1 VCIGISAGMTWASNT
16 LPKCYIFP
24 AFFTHKIDFCVRICY
39 SQPFGTEFAIV
50 HVFFLGAVMKL
61 DMTNQMRMEQRM
73 KLAPRMIQSME
84 ILQLSTLALLEKIET
99 ELNSNPVLE
108 VEEPTENSAPAEPA
122 GGQEDAPDKELIIRQ
137 GGGAKDFNRV
147 EDFAQDADDYFYR
160 TETPRYNDDEP
171 DKKLEAMNNTPD
183 MGLSLH
189 DYLLEQWRLVDA
201 DERVKKAGEQII
213 DFIDEKGYLKVR
225 LEQLY
230 NKDRTDFNLED
241 LEKALKLIQE
251 LEPAGVGA
259 RDIKECLLIQ
269 MSQSS
274 EDMSFE
280 IELVSKYLDKL
291 LENKLPEIAKKMN
304 CSVERINQAIVRM
317 RKFDTS
323 PGMQISK
330 TKNPPIRADIL
341 VEPDEAGGFKVS
353 LADKSIPSLRINEY
367 YANMAKDRTLDTKTR
382 QFLSDNI
389 RSAKWLMDAIAQR
402 KHTLLK
408 VAQAVVESQREFFEK
423 GKMYLKPLPMSE
435 VAAKIGVHVAT
446 VSRAVAGKYIQ
457 SPQGLM
463 PLRDLFGGGMES
475 SNGGTESF
483 EAIRAK
489 MQQIIDSEDKS
500 KPLSDDAI
508 KTKLEEMGVKGIAR
522 RTVAKYRKIMKIPT
536 ARFRKKF

>member
-1 VCIGISAGMTWASNT
+1 M
-16 LPKCYIFP
+16 
-24 AFFTHKIDFCVRICY
+24 R
-39 SQPFGTEFAIV
+39 
-50 HVFFLGAVMKL
+50 L

-108 VEEPTENSAPAEPA
+108 TEEPDEVANAEA
-122 GGQEDAPDKELIIRQ
+122 AQQQQIDQANEKAILADRK
-137 GGGAKDFNRV
+137 KDQDFSKV
-147 EDFAQDADDYFYR
+147 EDFSDDTDGYFHR
-160 TETPRYNDDEP
+160 TEISRYDSDEP

-183 MGLSLH
+183 LGMSLH
-189 DYLLEQWRLVDA
+189 DYLIDQWRLIDA
-201 DERVKKAGEQII
+201 DEKVKNAGEHII
-213 DFIDEKGYLKVR
+213 DYIDEKGYLKVR

-230 NKDRTDFNLED
+230 NKDRNDFSLED
-241 LEKALKLIQE
+241 LENALKLIHE
-251 LEPAGVGA
+251 LEPAGIGA
-259 RDIKECLLIQ
+259 RDVKECLLIQ
-269 MSQSS
+269 MAQSS

-280 IELVSKYLDKL
+280 MELVSKYLDKL

-304 CSVERINQAIVRM
+304 CSVERINQAIMRM

-323 PGMQISK
+323 PGMQISR
-330 TKNPPIRADIL
+330 TKNPPIKADIL
-341 VEPDEAGGFKVS
+341 VESVSGGGFKVS
-353 LADKSIPSLRINEY
+353 LADKSVPSLRINDY
-367 YANMAKDRTLDTKTR
+367 YSSMARDRKLDTKTR
-382 QFLSDNI
+382 QFLNDNI
-389 RSAKWLMDAIAQR
+389 RSAKWLMDAITQR

-408 VAQAVVESQREFFEK
+408 VARTVVESQSEFFEK
-423 GKMYLKPLPMSE
+423 GRMYLKPLPMSE
-435 VAAKIGVHVAT
+435 VADKIGVHVAT

-475 SNGGTESF
+475 SAGGSESF

-500 KPLSDDAI
+500 DPLNDDEI
-508 KTKLEEMGVKGIAR
+508 KIKLEEAGVKDIAR